1 MSSTMLAKNLDIFT
15 SSRRRPT
22 LRVGLA
28 DGEMRQNDP
37 NEMTGVL
44 SGGSAAI
51 ELIGTPRPPE
61 LL

>member
-1 MSSTMLAKNLDIFT
+1 MVAKNLDIFT
-15 SSRRRPT
+15 SSRRRPI
-22 LRVGLA
+22 LRAGLV

-37 NEMTGVL
+37 NEMIGAL

-51 ELIGTPRPPE
+51 ELIGTPRLPE